1 MIRLAEE
8 FFATKNDPS
17 QIAVTEEVMGRL
29 RQIHHATLSE
39 QDDGNGP
46 IAWVLVIPT
55 THDLMDRFI
64 ARQINEQELLEKTP
78 LGAVYDTVYMC
89 SALVLPEHRGKGLA
103 KRLTC
108 SAIKS
113 IQADHPIKSLF
124 YWAFSREG
132 TILAVSVA
140 RGLELPLNKTPE

>member
-17 QIAVTEEVMGRL
+17 QIAVTEEVMGKL

-64 ARQINEQELLEKTP
+64 AGQINEQELLEKTL
-78 LGAVYDTVYMC
+78 LGAVYDTVYVC

-113 IQADHPIKSLF
+113 IQEDHRIKSLF
-124 YWAFSREG
+124 YWAFSHEG
-132 TILAVSVA
+132 TKLAVSVA
-140 RGLELPLNKTPE
+140 RALRIPLYKRPE